1 MKTKDTKKTTLI
13 DGKEIEFH
21 KDFFLN
27 SLVDA
32 IEKSE
37 GTYSGI
43 VHKTVVISVLRMIF
57 FKFQIAEFMDGMEVS
72 EADYEKWFKSSKKN
86 VNEYIYYKL
95 FVE

>member
-1 MKTKDTKKTTLI
+1 
-13 DGKEIEFH
+13 H

-37 GTYSGI
+37 ETYSGV
-43 VHKTVVISVLRMIF
+43 VHKTVVIAALRMIF

-72 EADYEKWFKSSKKN
+72 KADYEKWFKS
-86 VNEYIYYKL
+86 
-95 FVE
+95 